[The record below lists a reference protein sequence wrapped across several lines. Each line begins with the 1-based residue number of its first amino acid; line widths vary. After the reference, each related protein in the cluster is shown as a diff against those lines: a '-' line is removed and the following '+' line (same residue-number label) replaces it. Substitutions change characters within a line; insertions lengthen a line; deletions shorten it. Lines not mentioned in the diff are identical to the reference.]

1 MKSRNLIKSFNYAAE
16 GIIYVLRTQR
26 NMKLHFLIAGI
37 VLVLSLFL
45 DLSRLEFIALL
56 FAVTFVLVAEL
67 VNTAIEATIDVVTP
81 TFDPLAMI
89 AKDVAAGAVL
99 ISAINAVVVGYL
111 VFFDRL
117 SPFSVAVL
125 LRVRKSPIHITFI
138 GLFLVMLLAVVGKVW
153 MGKGTPF
160 RGGMP
165 SVHSALAFSAF
176 VAITFIAAQYLPAHF
191 TSLVSTLALLMALL
205 VSQTRIESGIH
216 TFMEVGI
223 GALLGIVVT
232 VLVWQAYF
240 AWGR

>member
-45 DLSRLEFIALL
+45 NLSRLEFIALL

-67 VNTAIEATIDVVTP
+67 VNTAIEAAIDVVTP

-111 VFFDRL
+111 VFFTRL
-117 SPFSVAVL
+117 SPVSVAL
-125 LRVRKSPIHITFI
+125 LFRVRKSPIHITFI
-138 GLFLVMLLAVVGKVW
+138 GLFLVMLLAIVGKVW

-165 SVHSALAFSAF
+165 SVHSALAFSSF
-176 VAITFIAAQYLPAHF
+176 VAITFISAQYLPAQF
-191 TSLVSTLALLMALL
+191 TSLVSTLALLMAFL

-216 TFMEVGI
+216 SFWEVAV
-223 GALLGIVVT
+223 GALLGTIVT
-232 VLVWQAYF
+232 VLVWQVYF
-240 AWGR
+240 VWGR